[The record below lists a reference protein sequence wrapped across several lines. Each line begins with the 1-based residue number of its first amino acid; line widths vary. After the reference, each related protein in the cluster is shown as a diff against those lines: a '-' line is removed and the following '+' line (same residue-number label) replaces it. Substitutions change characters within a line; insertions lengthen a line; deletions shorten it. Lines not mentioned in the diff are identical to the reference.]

1 MGPGAMA
8 VRMGGPMFGRDALA
22 GVIMTLGEANLLPGF
37 DLSSGQKQKIQSVR
51 DDFKYAMEQWR
62 SEHAD
67 ELKALDEQQQDLFAN
82 MQAGGGPPDPDQM
95 RDLMDARRELME
107 TAPDGE
113 AQAEHVKAVLT
124 PDQLK
129 KFDEV
134 QAALD
139 KQREEMMQRMP
150 IRFGPGGPGGPG
162 GPRR

>member
-1 MGPGAMA
+1 MPMGPGAMA
-8 VRMGGPMFGRDALA
+8 LRIGGPGFERDALSS
-22 GVIMTLGEANLLPGF
+22 VITTLGGANLLPGF
-37 DLSSGQKQKIQSVR
+37 NLTEEQKKKIQSIR

-62 SEHAD
+62 TEHAD
-67 ELKALDEQQQDLFAN
+67 ELKALDEQQEELFAN

-95 RDLMDARRELME
+95 RDLMEARRDLMD
-107 TAPDGE
+107 TAPNGE
-113 AQAEHVKAVLT
+113 AQTEQVKAVLT

-129 KFDEV
+129 RFEEV

-150 IRFGPGGPGGPG
+150 FRMGPG